1 MPMSEHGHRDKR
13 ELANKRKAAATAGHG
28 DEIVIAVVRQ
38 FVIALRRPILFGG
51 TMLVLVMLPWALAN
65 NFATGLVEETAG
77 IMWLGFGL
85 AFLYGFWHW
94 VGWYYSV
101 YVLTNK
107 SLTIIT
113 QKGFFNRK
121 VSDMELHNIQSVNYH
136 IDGFNASLFGYGNVL
151 VQTLSGAGDMELKY
165 VHKPAVLAKQI
176 IDAVH
181 EYSGSNVQAGSTPPS
196 AS

>member
-1 MPMSEHGHRDKR
+1 MAMSERANPNKR
-13 ELANKRKAAATAGHG
+13 ELAHKRGAAAVGREK
-28 DEIVIAVVRQ
+28 DEEVIVVVRQ
-38 FVIALRRPILFGG
+38 FIIALRRPILFGG
-51 TMLVLVMLPWALAN
+51 TMLVLVMLPWALASN
-65 NFATGLVEETAG
+65 YATNLVEETAG
-77 IMWLGFGL
+77 MMWLGFGL
-85 AFLYGFWHW
+85 AFCYGFWHW
-94 VGWYYSV
+94 VSWYYSV

-107 SLTIIT
+107 SLKIIT

-136 IDGFNASLFGYGNVL
+136 VDGFNASLFGYGNVL
-151 VQTLSGAGDMELKY
+151 VQTLSGSGDMELKF

-181 EYSGSNVQAGSTPPS
+181 KYTSNSSTPPA

>member
-1 MPMSEHGHRDKR
+1 MPMSEHNHRDKR
-13 ELANKRKAAATAGHG
+13 ELARKRKGSVAPGHEG
-28 DEIVIAVVRQ
+28 EVVIAVVRQ
-38 FVIALRRPILFGG
+38 FVVALRRPILFIG
-51 TMLVLVMLPWALAN
+51 TVTVIAMLPWALASN
-65 NFATGLVEETAG
+65 YASDFVGMTAG
-77 IMWLGFGL
+77 LMWITFGIL
-85 AFLYGFWHW
+85 ALYGFWRW

-136 IDGFNASLFGYGNVL
+136 IDGFNAAVFGYGNVL
-151 VQTLSGAGDMELKY
+151 VQTLSGSGDMELKF

-176 IDAVH
+176 TDAVH
-181 EYSGSNVQAGSTPPS
+181 QYGSTPPA

>member
-1 MPMSEHGHRDKR
+1 MPMNEHSHRDKR
-13 ELANKRKAAATAGHG
+13 ELAQKRKGNAATGEAN
-28 DEIVIAVVRQ
+28 EVVIAVVRQ
-38 FVIALRRPILFGG
+38 FIVALRRPILFIGIG
-51 TMLVLVMLPWALAN
+51 LVVAMLPWALAN
-65 NFATGLVEETAG
+65 NFAYSLVGTTTGLMWISFG
-77 IMWLGFGL
+77 ILG
-85 AFLYGFWHW
+85 LYGFWRW

-101 YVLTNK
+101 YVLSNK

-136 IDGFNASLFGYGNVL
+136 IDGFNASVFGYGNVL
-151 VQTLSGAGDMELKY
+151 VQTLSGSGDMELKF

-181 EYSGSNVQAGSTPPS
+181 KHGSTADPVS
-196 AS
+196 